1 MTIINVLL
9 LMYYVSSKSLNRM
22 LLLSSD
28 SGGTHSDDSKA
39 APATITTAP
48 TITTLDPTIIT
59 SDPTIITSDPT
70 VITSAPTI
78 ITSTP
83 TIITSPPTYYPTIIT
98 SAPTIC
104 LITAELNCAE
114 LTCTDI
120 TFSPWNSP
128 PLETQNQCENSFDT
142 FEATLN
148 AAETRKYCFT
158 AIKNADLTIN
168 QIRIE
173 NAQQSIITGL
183 IVGGNIFTLTD
194 WSDQYNKAIGLP
206 IDVELCLTNESK
218 EQANVRIMCVYAT

>member
-120 TFSPWNSP
+120 TFSINTGGQLATP
-128 PLETQNQCENSFDT
+128 NQCEDSTRFSGT
-142 FEATLN
+142 LEAQG
-148 AAETRKYCFT
+148 TRKYCLKP
-158 AIKNADLTIN
+158 ININ
-168 QIRIE
+168 QIRIQ
-173 NAQQSIITGL
+173 NLQKSIVTGL

-194 WSDQYNKAIGLP
+194 IDWYVKGINIDAP
-206 IDVELCLTNESK
+206 FDVELCLTNESK
-218 EQANVRIMCVYAT
+218 EQANFRIECIDFV